1 VSRAVERA
9 WERDG
14 VAVRAMTPLSW
25 LFRSLVAI
33 RNLLFDLGVL
43 RVQPLALP
51 SVSVGNLSVGGTGK
65 TPVAAWVASE
75 LRALGAKPA
84 IVMRGY
90 GDDEPLVHKRLNPDV
105 PVITNSDRVAGARE
119 AKALGATVIV
129 LDDAFQHRRAA
140 RDVDLVLISAEQGDA
155 QRLLPAGPLREGR
168 GALRRATAVIV
179 TRKSASLAEAE
190 AVAASW
196 TGFAGAPGTAV
207 VALTLSDLRLAHVSD
222 PQSAGNRAAG
232 IDSENASGRAPLELL
247 RGQRVLAVSAIGN
260 PESFERQLTA
270 LGAVV
275 TSAAFPDH
283 HPFSAQDAAKL
294 AADGAAVDHVL
305 CTLKDAVKLAPLW
318 PRGAPLLWYLS
329 QAVEVERGEA
339 LIREALRRLVPGVQP

>member
-14 VAVRAMTPLSW
+14 VAVRVMAPLSW
-25 LFRSLVAI
+25 LFRGIVAL
-33 RNLLFDLGVL
+33 RNALFDLGVL
-43 RVQPLALP
+43 KSQPLALP

-65 TPVAAWVASE
+65 TPVAAWIASE
-75 LRALGAKPA
+75 LKALGAKPA

-119 AKALGATVIV
+119 AKALGATVVV

-140 RDVDLVLISAEQGDA
+140 RDVDLVLIAAEQGSA

-168 GALRRATAVIV
+168 AALRRATAVVV
-179 TRKSASLAEAE
+179 TRKSASLADAE
-190 AVAASW
+190 GVAASW
-196 TGFAGAPGTAV
+196 TGFSGAPAAAI
-207 VALTLSDLRLAHVSD
+207 VALRLSELRPAHV
-222 PQSAGNRAAG
+222 AEGAAEQL
-232 IDSENASGRAPLELL
+232 DVL
-247 RGQRVLAVSAIGN
+247 RGARVLAISAIGN

-270 LGAVV
+270 LGAAV

-294 AADGAAVDHVL
+294 AADGATADRVL

-318 PRGAPLLWYLS
+318 PRGAPQLWYLS

-339 LIREALRRLVPGVQP
+339 LIREALRRLVPGSQP